1 MNNLCL
7 FVYHAVRSVDFLIS
21 WWRILCS
28 CVPCSEKHEANHQP
42 AFHKVSLLFWRSFT
56 NNNNNQGHLKSAFV
70 DWLVCT
76 MCRLVTTFTDWYTFT
91 VTGTPSQWLTGTH
104 SHDMVTSTRTH
115 VLLQWPVH
123 LQTMASTPSQWLAHL
138 HNDYTFTV
146 TSTPSQW
153 LACLH
158 SDWYTFTMTGTPSQ
172 WQWLVHLH
180 NNWYTCTRTG
190 KPSQWRY
197 TFTVTDTPSQWLMHL
212 HSDWYTFTMI
222 GTWSHYPVTR
232 CLGLCVCRVLWWNLM
247 PTSGMQQ
254 QPSPRPFCV
263 R

>member
-1 MNNLCL
+1 MQTR
-7 FVYHAVRSVDFLIS
+7 HHI
-21 WWRILCS
+21 
-28 CVPCSEKHEANHQP
+28 H
-42 AFHKVSLLFWRSFT
+42 
-56 NNNNNQGHLKSAFV
+56 
-70 DWLVCT
+70 
-76 MCRLVTTFTDWYTFT
+76 RLVHLHSNWHTFT
-91 VTGTPSQWLTGTH
+91 VTDCTH
-104 SHDMVTSTRTH
+104 SHDVVTSTRTR

-138 HNDYTFTV
+138 FNDYTFTV

-153 LACLH
+153 LVHLH
-158 SDWYTFTMTGTPSQ
+158 SDWYTFTVTGTPSQ

-232 CLGLCVCRVLWWNLM
+232 CLGLCVQGVVVKFNANQRYATTAITTAILRQVAAQVGVPLQVGHTSCHTM
-247 PTSGMQQ
+247 PCNRLTAILCWVATHASV
-254 QPSPRPFCV
+254 PL
-263 R
+263 

>member
-1 MNNLCL
+1 
-7 FVYHAVRSVDFLIS
+7 
-21 WWRILCS
+21 
-28 CVPCSEKHEANHQP
+28 
-42 AFHKVSLLFWRSFT
+42 
-56 NNNNNQGHLKSAFV
+56 
-70 DWLVCT
+70 

-123 LQTMASTPSQWLAHL
+123 RQTMASTPSQWLAHL

-153 LACLH
+153 LARLH

-190 KPSQWRY
+190 KPLQWQY

-222 GTWSHYPVTR
+222 GTWSHFPVTR